1 MKKAALWKRHKQKPS
16 VFFAQRFSSSKSSNK
31 LKKIHPSAVSSY
43 PWPSADCGRNSPSE
57 LLLPMSSARHQT
69 MDHAQLVITI
79 HHSISRR
86 MNRWCERAGWAST
99 RIPKGLDHGRSFM
112 FFFFACL
119 HKFKNHWI
127 LMVPLRFNGFL
138 WHKNREILAGFIRK
152 SRGIS
157 DKYLQTHGDPSA
169 HDHTRILDFIGIHDV
184 WSWDELR
191 WAEMSWDELRFKSG
205 HEMQNPEKME
215 ANILTWNASKNVRIS
230 WFMLSDHVEHVFTCF
245 YHLWISYLCRHS
257 VTVHY
262 SSISSYV
269 CHKHYIQVTEKHVQP
284 SSPAFWFRTSQ
295 HVPWQIDSKLRKRV
309 ASPLEIPS
317 STDRAKHLPRDLLL

>member
-1 MKKAALWKRHKQKPS
+1 M
-16 VFFAQRFSSSKSSNK
+16 AQ
-31 LKKIHPSAVSSY
+31 
-43 PWPSADCGRNSPSE
+43 
-57 LLLPMSSARHQT
+57 
-69 MDHAQLVITI
+69 
-79 HHSISRR
+79 
-86 MNRWCERAGWAST
+86 
-99 RIPKGLDHGRSFM
+99 
-112 FFFFACL
+112 
-119 HKFKNHWI
+119 
-127 LMVPLRFNGFL
+127 
-138 WHKNREILAGFIRK
+138 KNREILAGFIRK

-191 WAEMSWDELRFKSG
+191 WAEIQIRPRDAKSRKNG
-205 HEMQNPEKME
+205 SEHEFQ
-215 ANILTWNASKNVRIS
+215 WNASENVMIS
-230 WFMLSDHVEHVFTCF
+230 WFMLSDDVEHVFSCF

-284 SSPAFWFRTSQ
+284 SSPDFWSRTSQ

-317 STDRAKHLPRDLLL
+317 STDRAEHLPRDLLL